1 MFEKAVF
8 VVAQTIQECVL
19 QFKVI
24 ANVLLWLPAML
35 ALVMWYKDPV
45 QNVSE
50 CLVLL
55 KATLFSLILKHL
67 HACSYMYFP
76 IVLQAYMRTM
86 WFKRTRLNT
95 ESSYIVWLT
104 VVNSCAQTAH
114 ARDLIFPFAVLVCI
128 NLKHLPDKF
137 SRRPVDYIFIFPGNK
152 L

>member
-8 VVAQTIQECVL
+8 VMAQTIQDCVL
-19 QFKVI
+19 QYKVI

-55 KATLFSLILKHL
+55 KATLFSFIPKHL
-67 HACSYMYFP
+67 HACTCTYCP
-76 IVLQAYMRTM
+76 IFLFAYMRTV

-104 VVNSCAQTAH
+104 AANSCAQTAH
-114 ARDLIFPFAVLVCI
+114 VRDLIFSFAVLVWI

-137 SRRPVDYIFIFPGNK
+137 SRRSVDYIFIFPGNK